1 LLREPLAFRPL
12 ALLVGL
18 YLVAPGAGASPPALL
33 ALYLVLISALTLPH
47 FVVVSFM
54 DARQGLWRRGESSG

>member
-1 LLREPLAFRPL
+1 M
-12 ALLVGL
+12 LVGL
-18 YLVAPGAGASPPALL
+18 YLVAPGAGTSPPALL

-54 DARQGLWRRGESSG
+54 DYRQGLYSGQRSAVSRQQEP